1 MSSQGRWTLALG
13 SFLTVAAL
21 GSWGC
26 CSVPCDPAGQ
36 LIVVKEKETKD
47 AYQLITISKGR
58 HQQIVW
64 KLSSGSSWTQ
74 VAITLGEHPAPFVN
88 CVTTGGVCEIVCEHR
103 LCYSGSIDPTL
114 PVPPPITYDYQ
125 FRGPGGAV
133 SSDPGIRID
142 P

>member
-1 MSSQGRWTLALG
+1 MSFQGRWTVVLG
-13 SFLTVAAL
+13 SVLAVAIL

-36 LIVVKEKETKD
+36 LIVVKEKETRD
-47 AYQLITISKGR
+47 AYQLIVISKGR

-64 KLSSGSSWTQ
+64 KLSSGSSWTH
-74 VAITLGEHPAPFVN
+74 VAITLAEHPAPFVN
-88 CVTTGGVCEIVCEHR
+88 CVTSGGVCKIACENR
-103 LCYSGSIDPTL
+103 LCYSGSIDPAL
-114 PVPPPITYDYQ
+114 PVPSITYDYR
-125 FRGPGGAV
+125 FRGPGGEV

>member
-13 SFLTVAAL
+13 SLLTVAAL
-21 GSWGC
+21 GSGAC

-36 LIVVKEKETKD
+36 LIVVKEKETRD
-47 AYQLITISKGR
+47 AYQLIVISKGR

-64 KLSSGSSWTQ
+64 KLSSGSSWTH
-74 VAITLGEHPAPFVN
+74 VAITLAEHPAPFVN
-88 CVTTGGVCEIVCEHR
+88 CVTDGGVCKIACENR
-103 LCYSGSIDPTL
+103 LCYSGSIDPAL
-114 PVPPPITYDYQ
+114 PVPSTTYDYR
-125 FRGPGGAV
+125 FRGPGGEV